1 MGVNFDTAFA
11 GKTIN
16 AAYVKERGSFTAKI
30 LEADMIEFTDESG
43 KVKEKKPALTLEGH
57 DPVLPLNFTNYS
69 TIRDAWGSDS
79 DAYIGKTIKVTTHKV
94 LFGGKKMDGILVE
107 IVADADSDTKLGKE
121 GAAQVKARLDSAG
134 KDAKALR
141 AFLIDRGR
149 NTVVVAGPPTG
160 WPDSW
165 MKDIDLFF
173 TGAAAEEGLS
183 DADIPF

>member
-79 DAYIGKTIKVTTHKV
+79 DAYIGRTIKVTTHKV

-107 IVADADSDTKLGKE
+107 VVQAADSDTPFGPDGAKTIKAKLEK
-121 GAAQVKARLDSAG
+121 AG
-134 KDAKALR
+134 KDPKALR
-141 AFLIDRGR
+141 QFLVGRGKDAA
-149 NTVVVAGPPTG
+149 VVSGSPAS

-165 MKDIDLFF
+165 MKDIDLFL
-173 TGAAAEEGLS
+173 TASASEEGV
-183 DADIPF
+183 DDEDIPF